1 MLESTTSRR
10 AVLTW
15 AGTTGLGA
23 LVAGTAT
30 ATDRVEYNI
39 GTAGSRAERAVRT
52 AATAVHRELD
62 WGGGQ
67 KTITATLPTAAV
79 EGLSARADV
88 RYVERNGEMH
98 AIAQTLPW
106 GVDRVDAEVAHANG
120 ETGGDD
126 GGDGGDSGDDPP
138 GGDIAII
145 DTGID
150 SDHPDLV
157 DNLGT
162 GHAVVSS
169 RGPYAEPWDDDN
181 GHGTHCA
188 GIADAVDNGRGV
200 VGVSTNATLHAVK
213 VLDNSGSGSFS
224 DVAAGIQWVADQGY
238 DVGSMSLGASSG
250 SQTVKDACQYAVDN
264 GVLLVGAAGNSGP
277 CSDCVG
283 YPAAYQTVI
292 AVSATDKDDSLAS
305 YSSTGP
311 EVEIAAP
318 GTNIYSTYAGGGYE
332 TLSGTSMATP
342 HVAGAAGQ
350 LMDNGDSNTQA
361 RDQLGASA
369 EDIGLAAN
377 EQGNGLLDVA
387 AALGFDSSDDLG
399 DGGGGNTAPTVDS
412 IGATEVETSD
422 GDAEFDVSWS
432 VSDADGNLAS
442 VDLTLT
448 DDTAGTTDDT
458 ATESVSGDTASGT
471 TRLVAS
477 GDDGSGNSYTVSV
490 TVSDDSGATASDSTT
505 ITETEDTT
513 TAPTVDSLSLAED
526 NSGGSPHADFDAA
539 WTVSDGDGDLA
550 TVDLV
555 LTDTADGATVD
566 SASISVGGSTAS
578 GTTGLTA
585 KHAENDGH
593 TYEVTC
599 TVTDGAGTTGSA
611 TTSEVEDGA

>member
-1 MLESTTSRR
+1 MVQHSTSRR
-10 AVLTW
+10 AILTW

-30 ATDRVEYNI
+30 ATDRREYNV
-39 GTAGSRAERAVRT
+39 GTADPRAERAVRT
-52 AATAVHRELD
+52 AADAITRELD

-67 KTITATLPTAAV
+67 KTITATLPTRAV
-79 EGLSARADV
+79 EGLQTRPDV
-88 RYVERNGEMH
+88 RYVEANGEMH
-98 AIAQTLPW
+98 ALAQTLPW
-106 GVDRVDAEVAHANG
+106 GVDRVDADVAHANG

-126 GGDGGDSGDDPP
+126 GGDGGDGGDDPP

-157 DNLGT
+157 DNLGA

-169 RGPYAEPWDDDN
+169 RGPYAEPWDDDA

-188 GIADAVDNGRGV
+188 GIADAVDNSSGV
-200 VGVSTNATLHAVK
+200 VGVSTAATLHAVK
-213 VLDNSGSGSFS
+213 VLDKSGSGSFS

-250 SQTVKDACQYAVDN
+250 SQTVQDACQYAVDN
-264 GVLLVGAAGNSGP
+264 GVLLVGAAGNNGP

-292 AVSATDKDDSLAS
+292 AVSATDQDDSLAS

-318 GTNIYSTYAGGGYE
+318 GTGIYSTYAGGGYD

-342 HVAGAAGQ
+342 HVAGAAAQ

-361 RDQLGASA
+361 RDQLASTA

-387 AALGFDSSDDLG
+387 AALGL
-399 DGGGGNTAPTVDS
+399 DGGGSGGNSAPAVDS
-412 IGATEVETSD
+412 LGATEVETGD
-422 GDAEFDVSWS
+422 GDAEFDVTWS

-448 DDTAGTTDDT
+448 DDTAGSTEDT
-458 ATESVSGDTASGT
+458 ATVSVSGDTASGT
-471 TRLVAS
+471 TRLVAT
-477 GDDGSGNSYTVSV
+477 GDDGTGNSYTVSL
-490 TVSDDSGATASDSTT
+490 TVSDDSGATATDSTT
-505 ITETEDTT
+505 VTETEDTT
-513 TAPTVDSLSLAED
+513 GGTAPTVDSLALTED
-526 NSGGSPHADFDAA
+526 NGGGSPHADFDAA
-539 WTVSDGDGDLA
+539 WTVGDADGDLA
-550 TVDLV
+550 TVALT

-566 SASISVGGSTAS
+566 TASLSVSGASASGS
-578 GTTGLTA
+578 TGLTA

-593 TYEVTC
+593 TYEVVC
-599 TVTDGAGTTGSA
+599 TVTDAAGNTGSA
-611 TTSEVEDGA
+611 SATEVEDGA